1 MDKRILIVDDDPLIV
16 GLLERILGGDY
27 VVDSVDSGEAALD
40 AVKTFGPDLVL
51 LDIVLPG
58 IDGYETCRR
67 IKAAPHG
74 DLTQVMLVSS
84 KASTQSRLAGYT
96 AGADDFVVKPFDPK
110 ELQARVR
117 IQFRLRGAMTALA
130 RARGKTE
137 VENTD
142 LERQVRER
150 TAEVLAMHS
159 VTVFALAK
167 LAESRDPETGEHLE
181 RMRGYAQILA
191 ERLSEEGPYA
201 EIIDE
206 RFLADLYLS
215 TPLHDIGKVG
225 IPDVILLKPG
235 QLTPKEFAIMQ
246 RHALIGADA
255 LEAAAAHRTSGGF
268 LRMAID
274 IARYHHERFD
284 GSGYPM
290 GLVGSAIPLP
300 ARIVALADV
309 YDALTSV
316 RVYKNAFDPEVAQS
330 MIVEQAGKHFDPVIV
345 EAFNDRKVSFL
356 PVSRQAETAEGRNR
370 KPAATVVFS
379 GGA

>member
-1 MDKRILIVDDDPLIV
+1 MDKRILVVDDDARSV
-16 GLLERILGGDY
+16 EALERIVSGDY
-27 VVDSVDSGEAALD
+27 EVASARCGADALEA
-40 AVKTFGPDLVL
+40 VRTFGPDLVL
-51 LDIVLPG
+51 MDIVLPG
-58 IDGYETCRR
+58 ADGYETCRR
-67 IKAAPHG
+67 IKSEPHG
-74 DLTQVMLVSS
+74 DLTQVMLISS
-84 KASTQSRLAGYT
+84 ESSIAARLEGYA
-96 AGADDFVVKPFDPK
+96 AGADDFVIKPFDDE
-110 ELQARVR
+110 ELRARVR
-117 IQFRLRGAMTALA
+117 VQFRLRGAMTALA
-130 RARGKTE
+130 RARGETE
-137 VENTD
+137 VENTA

-181 RMRGYAQILA
+181 RLRGYAQILA
-191 ERLSEEGPYA
+191 ERLGEEGPYA
-201 EIIDE
+201 QIVDE

-246 RHALIGADA
+246 RHSLIGADA
-255 LEAAAAHRTSGGF
+255 LEAAAAHMASGGF

-284 GSGYPM
+284 GSGYPV
-290 GLVGSAIPLP
+290 GLARSAIPLP

-330 MIVEQAGKHFDPVIV
+330 MIVEQTGRHFDPVIV
-345 EAFNDRKVSFL
+345 EAFNDRKDNFL
-356 PVSRQAETAEGRNR
+356 LVSRQTETVEGREGN
-370 KPAATVVFS
+370 PASFALA